1 MKLPAL
7 DRLDVASKRVLL
19 RADFNVPLADG
30 LVTDDMRIRAAL
42 PTIETLLE
50 RGAAVVC
57 CSHLG
62 RPKGKV
68 VPSLSMAPV
77 AERLGQLL
85 GRKVR
90 STDEPTGPPA
100 KLEGLGQG
108 DVALLEN
115 LRFDPREETN
125 DQAFAA
131 ELARLGDCYVNDA
144 FGAVHRAHA
153 SVAAIAGMLPHAA
166 GLLLEKEVRVLSK
179 LLDGADPPFVL
190 ILGGA
195 KVSDKIGVVRNFIDR
210 ADSILIG
217 GAMANTFLKASGRDL
232 GKSRVEEDRLEEV
245 SETLRM
251 AKASS
256 TEIILPSDLVAG
268 DDFVADT
275 HAKTAAVS
283 DFPKDAMALDIGP
296 DTCDRFIKHIGEA
309 GTILW
314 NGPMGVFEW
323 DQFGQ
328 GTLAVARGVAQSKAL
343 TVVGGGDSAAA
354 LAKYGLTDEVSHL
367 STGGGAS
374 LEFLEGRELPGL
386 EALKED

>member
-1 MKLPAL
+1 
-7 DRLDVASKRVLL
+7 
-19 RADFNVPLADG
+19 
-30 LVTDDMRIRAAL
+30 MRIRAAL

-77 AERLGQLL
+77 ADRLGQLL
-85 GRKVR
+85 SRNVR
-90 STDEPTGPPA
+90 STDEPAGPPA

-125 DQAFAA
+125 DYAFAA

-153 SVAAIAGMLPHAA
+153 SVAALAGMLPQAA

-245 SETLRM
+245 IETLRL

-256 TEIILPSDLVAG
+256 TEIILPSDLIAG

-275 HAKTAAVS
+275 HAKTAVVS

-296 DTCDRFIKHIGEA
+296 DTCDRFTKHIGEA

>member
-1 MKLPAL
+1 MKLPTL

-77 AERLGQLL
+77 ADRLGQLL
-85 GRKVR
+85 ARKVR
-90 STDEPTGPPA
+90 FTDEPAGP
-100 KLEGLGQG
+100 G

-125 DQAFAA
+125 DHAFAA

-153 SVAAIAGMLPHAA
+153 SVAALAGMLPHAA
-166 GLLLEKEVRVLSK
+166 GLLLEKEVRVLGK
-179 LLDGADPPFVL
+179 LLDGADRPFVL

-217 GAMANTFLKASGRDL
+217 GAMANTFLEASGRGL

-245 SETLRM
+245 SETLRL
-251 AKASS
+251 AEASS

-268 DDFVADT
+268 DDFAADT
-275 HAKTAAVS
+275 NAQTASVS
-283 DFPKDAMALDIGP
+283 DFPRDAMALDIGP
-296 DTCDRFIKHIGEA
+296 DTCDRFTKYIREA

-328 GTLAVARGVAQSKAL
+328 GTLAVARGVAQSEAL

-374 LEFLEGRELPGL
+374 LEFLEGKELPGL